1 SRYARCS
8 SAAET
13 SPRSSIAMA
22 SSAVRRSVSIMLD
35 QLPPGGHEG
44 PLWQRRTQKRTCLRR
59 LRAESPRTPASRR
72 RHPERAVLRRR
83 RVRQRDVAVERRAR
97 LVLGEHVDEIERM
110 RGRRHVVEV
119 ELRDL
124 ADRLED
130 RSELPLEAFELILG
144 EREPRE
150 LRDVEHLISRDR

>member
-1 SRYARCS
+1 
-8 SAAET
+8 
-13 SPRSSIAMA
+13 
-22 SSAVRRSVSIMLD
+22 
-35 QLPPGGHEG
+35 
-44 PLWQRRTQKRTCLRR
+44 
-59 LRAESPRTPASRR
+59 
-72 RHPERAVLRRR
+72 
-83 RVRQRDVAVERRAR
+83 
-97 LVLGEHVDEIERM
+97 M

-150 LRDVEHLISRDR
+150 LRDVEHLISRDRHRR